1 MSEKI
6 FELDCVN
13 NSEGVRQ
20 LIQNLQQQNRALI
33 TDRDRYAA
41 MLNET
46 RNGLQ
51 DELNEMRRVKDIEI
65 NNLSERLA
73 HIEALRVTHQS
84 LVNEFQNVRENLV
97 AARRRI
103 AELTDEKKA
112 LENVYSEYEKAK
124 ADRQNYHERLETEKL
139 LNKNLRKQLDLAKE
153 DERRYYEAWQSAA
166 LRNAEMLNEVRSL
179 WRTYIPDWTPAAAI
193 RAGDM
198 LNPAWQPL
206 AERLSVMDGILASV
220 AMTSVMS
227 HDTMLGAFPAE
238 DVQ

>member
-1 MSEKI
+1 MNEKI
-6 FELDCVN
+6 FELDCVH
-13 NSEGVRQ
+13 NSEGIRQ

-46 RNGLQ
+46 RNSLDALQ
-51 DELNEMRRVKDIEI
+51 DELDELHRTKDVEV

-73 HIEALRVTHQS
+73 HVESLRITHQS
-84 LVNEFQNVRENLV
+84 LVNELQNVRENLV

-103 AELTDEKKA
+103 AELTDEKKS
-112 LENVYSEYEKAK
+112 LEKRVDTVEG
-124 ADRQNYHERLETEKL
+124 
-139 LNKNLRKQLDLAKE
+139 

-166 LRNAEMLNEVRSL
+166 LRNAEMLNEIRSL

-206 AERLSVMDGILASV
+206 AERLSFMDGLLAS
-220 AMTSVMS
+220 AAITSVVN
-227 HDTMLGAFPAE
+227 HDTMLGVFPAE
-238 DVQ
+238 DIQ